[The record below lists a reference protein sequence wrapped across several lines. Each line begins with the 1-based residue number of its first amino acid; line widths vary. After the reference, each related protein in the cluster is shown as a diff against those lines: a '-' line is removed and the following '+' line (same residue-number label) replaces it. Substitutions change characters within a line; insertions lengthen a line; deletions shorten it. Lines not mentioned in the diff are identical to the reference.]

1 MQIRTLE
8 GINLL
13 DSKWMTL
20 PNAVA
25 FGNIA
30 YMTLNCHPE
39 FSERYRRAYRNLIR
53 LFQMQQLCRNKDVDT
68 TGLGR
73 VDESQRV

>member
-1 MQIRTLE
+1 MIRTLE

-13 DSKWMTL
+13 DPKWMTL

-30 YMTLNCHPE
+30 YMALNCHPE
-39 FSERYRRAYRNLIR
+39 FSDRYKRAHRNLVR

-68 TGLGR
+68 TGLGK
-73 VDESQRV
+73 VDENQRV

>member
-1 MQIRTLE
+1 MIRTLE

-13 DSKWMTL
+13 DPKWMTL

-30 YMTLNCHPE
+30 YMALNCHPE
-39 FSERYRRAYRNLIR
+39 FSDRYKRAHRNLIR

-68 TGLGR
+68 TGLGK
-73 VDESQRV
+73 VDENQRV